1 MGEDEESVENEVN
14 DQEEELDN
22 SEVEGN
28 SDTELQSSED
38 EDLPANIRTKRQ
50 RIIYS
55 DSEDEPG
62 VKQKTRDC
70 EKEKSE
76 SDDEMVNGET
86 VPESSG
92 KTHKSNNEMH
102 EEIDQD

>member
-1 MGEDEESVENEVN
+1 M
-14 DQEEELDN
+14 
-22 SEVEGN
+22 
-28 SDTELQSSED
+28 
-38 EDLPANIRTKRQ
+38 
-50 RIIYS
+50 IYS

-76 SDDEMVNGET
+76 TDDEMDKVNGET

-92 KTHKSNNEMH
+92 KTQKSNNEMQQ
-102 EEIDQD
+102 EFDQEASSQTKSVLSTGEDSATMDDDIVTQVGGNWKVTQIHGN

>member
-1 MGEDEESVENEVN
+1 MDDSEDEEPVEDEVN
-14 DQEEELDN
+14 DHEKQIGN
-22 SEVEGN
+22 SEREGN

-38 EDLPANIRTKRQ
+38 EDLPAKMRPKRQ

-76 SDDEMVNGET
+76 TDDERDQVNSEI
-86 VPESSG
+86 VPESG
-92 KTHKSNNEMH
+92 KTH
-102 EEIDQD
+102 